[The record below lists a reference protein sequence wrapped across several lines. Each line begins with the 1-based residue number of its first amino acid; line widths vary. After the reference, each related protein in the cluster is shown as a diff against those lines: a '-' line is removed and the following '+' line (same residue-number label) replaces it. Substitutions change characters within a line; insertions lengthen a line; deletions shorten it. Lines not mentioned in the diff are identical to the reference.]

1 MLTPY
6 QEKQLAWELT
16 KRHSSSD
23 EEKLTSVLSEAKVDL
38 NPHQVEAALFA
49 FRSPL
54 SMGAILADEVGLG
67 KTIEAAIVI
76 SQKWAERKKHILII
90 SPATLRKQ
98 WNVELEDKFF
108 LPSIILERKNF
119 NKILNDTYSNPFQTS
134 ENIVICSYPFARKQI
149 DHINRVKWDLI
160 VIDEAHSLRNVY
172 KNNKTGIALKY
183 GLQPFKKIL
192 LTATP
197 LQNDIKE
204 LYGLV
209 SIIDNNY
216 FGSLD
221 GFTSQYNKVA
231 LREDTTYTELR
242 NRIQPVVHR
251 TLRSQVQAY
260 VKYTNRIPM
269 VQEYTPTAE
278 EIELS
283 ERINDYLH
291 KEDSYGMPR
300 SQRSLITLVLYKLL
314 ASSSFAIAGTLNTI
328 IERLQKSVD
337 EYVANEDIEQ
347 FTGDE
352 LLSDYA
358 EEWLDEEDDEKEGD
372 AKEEK
377 VYTEEDID
385 KIKAEIEELKS
396 IYKLAI
402 SIASN
407 SKGECLIQ
415 ALGYA
420 FMNMDD
426 MNAPH
431 KALIFTESTRTQQY
445 LLDLLESNGY
455 KGKIVLFNGSNNDP
469 QSKEIYS
476 NWIDKYKGTSRIT
489 GSKTADK
496 RQAIVDYFRD
506 EAEVM
511 IATEAAAEGI
521 NLQFCSL
528 IVNYDLP
535 WNPQRV
541 EQRIGRCHRYGQKHD
556 VVVVNFINIENRAD
570 KRVYELLDQKFQ
582 LFKGVFG
589 ASDDVL
595 GAIGNG
601 LDFEKRILNILQ
613 TCRSTQQIDE
623 EFDKLQAEMRDMIE
637 QDMKQTRVSLFEN
650 FDEEVIEKLRIRE
663 NSVSER
669 LSRYNLQLWN
679 LTKSVLA
686 DRIEVLDNKNY
697 SFKLLMSPLPVAP
710 VGIYTL
716 TKEPTNGY
724 TYRSS
729 HPLAKWAMQQARQ
742 AITPPAEIEFDY
754 TQSYTKVSIIEQ
766 NRGISGYIATRLVQY
781 SSLGEI
787 EEHIVL
793 AVTDSEGNSID
804 DDFVK
809 RLFTLPAKMLR
820 TIEDNRNLAV
830 YELLKEQQ
838 NTLNERLEV
847 RNSELVNDEVVKIE
861 NWAEDNRKEL
871 QRVLAELDK
880 AIDEKNSEFIRE
892 RNIRNK
898 LAIQKEKDA
907 LADKR
912 DAAWREYD
920 EKREELK
927 AEKNRLVS
935 QLYEMADGN
944 IEVKDE
950 YLIKWRIK

>member
-16 KRHSSSD
+16 KQHSSSD

-54 SMGAILADEVGLG
+54 SKGAILADEVGLG
-67 KTIEAAIVI
+67 KTIEAALVI

-119 NKILNDTYSNPFQTS
+119 NKILNDTYSNPFQTT

-172 KNNKTGIALKY
+172 KNNKTGTALKY

-358 EEWLDEEDDEKEGD
+358 EEWLDEEDEEKEGD
-372 AKEEK
+372 TKEEK

-396 IYKLAI
+396 IHKLAI

-445 LLDLLESNGY
+445 LLELLESNGY

-476 NWIDKYKGTSRIT
+476 NWVDKYKGTSRIT

-637 QDMKQTRVSLFEN
+637 QDMQQTRVSLFEN

-697 SFKLLMSPLPVAP
+697 SFKLLMSPLPAAP

-729 HPLAKWAMQQARQ
+729 HPLAKWVMQQARQ

-754 TQSYTKVSIIEQ
+754 TQSNTKVSVIKQ
-766 NRGISGYIATRLVQY
+766 NRGNSGYIATRLVQY

-809 RLFTLPAKMLR
+809 RLFTLPAKVLR

-830 YELLKEQQ
+830 YGLLKEQQ

-898 LAIQKEKDA
+898 LAIQKEKDT

-944 IEVKDE
+944 IEVIDE